1 MSEAPNTVTVTRETR
16 ETQIRVS
23 VGRGAG
29 RADVDTT
36 APFLDHMLTA
46 LARYSGLDLAV
57 RARGDLKHHL
67 IEDVG
72 IAVGEAVRAFA
83 PATAARYGDRT
94 VPMDDALVHASVDL
108 GGRAWYEGPLP
119 ARLYDHWMQSFAF
132 NARATLHLRVLRGRD
147 RHHVVEAAFKAL
159 GLALRDA
166 LADTGAVFSTKGAV
180 ALVTGNGESG
190 MGNGEGVE
198 GSDSRFPGPDSRPS

>member
-1 MSEAPNTVTVTRETR
+1 MSGGADGSANGVTVVRETR
-16 ETQIRVS
+16 ETQIRVT
-23 VGRGAG
+23 VARGAGPEGG
-29 RADVDTT
+29 RADVDTSE
-36 APFLDHMLTA
+36 PFLDHMLTA
-46 LARYSGLDLAV
+46 LARYAGLDLAV
-57 RARGDLKHHL
+57 HARGDLQHHL

-94 VPMDDALVHASVDL
+94 VPMDDALVHACVDL

-180 ALVTGNGESG
+180 STVVDGGAPPDAAPGASG
-190 MGNGEGVE
+190 
-198 GSDSRFPGPDSRPS
+198 

>member
-1 MSEAPNTVTVTRETR
+1 MSGTPDAGPAAAAPAATTVVRETR
-16 ETQIRVS
+16 ETQIRVT
-23 VGRGAG
+23 VARGEG
-29 RADVDTT
+29 RADVDTSE
-36 APFLDHMLTA
+36 PFLDHMLTA
-46 LARYSGLDLAV
+46 LARYAGLDLAV
-57 RARGDLKHHL
+57 HARGDLQHHL

-94 VPMDDALVHASVDL
+94 VPMDDALVHACVDL

-180 ALVTGNGESG
+180 STVVDGGAPPNGAAG
-190 MGNGEGVE
+190 GDG
-198 GSDSRFPGPDSRPS
+198 